1 MGLKENNVVFFR
13 SLTKKINSPVHH
25 SVFLKIGKITRVHG
39 VKGEVFVSLSP
50 FTKET
55 PARIRGQIV
64 QVRRDSG
71 VCLEAVVQEA
81 HLHKA
86 GMIAQLEGVTE
97 RQVAESLKGA
107 DFFVPKH
114 LFSSSKGE
122 SVYLCEVLNFAV
134 YDKKRGFLGKIF
146 AFSGGGAQ
154 DLLLIRSDES
164 KQVEIPFVDEF
175 IIHIDFEEERLQV
188 DLPLNWPGLE

>member
-13 SLTKKINSPVHH
+13 SLTKKIKSSVHH

-55 PARIRGQIV
+55 PARIGGQVV
-64 QVRRDSG
+64 QVKKDSK

-81 HLHKA
+81 RLHKD
-86 GMIAQLEGVTE
+86 GMIVQLEGVVE
-97 RQVAESLKGA
+97 KRMAEPLKGA

-114 LFSSSKGE
+114 LFTSSKGE
-122 SVYLCEVLNFAV
+122 SLYLCEVLNFAV

-146 AFSGGGAQ
+146 AFSDGGAQ
-154 DLLLIRSDES
+154 DLLLIQSDES
-164 KQVEIPFVDEF
+164 KEVEIPFVNEF
-175 IIHIDFEEERLQV
+175 IIHIDFEEEKVQV
-188 DLPLNWPGLE
+188 DLPLGWPGLE